1 MYPELFDAS
10 EHGDLRRFMADPL
23 RSLQVSRYIHCCMSA
38 FDYWNAAGYDNDY
51 PGTADWATMATYA
64 EQPQG

>member
-1 MYPELFDAS
+1 
-10 EHGDLRRFMADPL
+10 MADSL